1 MQRSL
6 HDIQPQPTS
15 HGVGIKRVLL
25 ASSESGCSLTQIAV
39 TTLQAG
45 EVAVAHTHPDMQEGF
60 YVLAGELEVTLGNPA
75 GESREVQTCKADD
88 FIYVPSGTSHELR
101 ALTDARIMT
110 IGCVIEAHRNKLY
123 PLLFKPNRK
132 TLVWGTED
140 WTVSAVPGSEGE
152 IENGTWARYRLTDVI
167 RQMPEQ
173 ILGKAVAERYDSQL
187 PLLTKIIDA
196 HQDLSIQVHPDD
208 EMARREHGKFG
219 KTEMWYVLDAQPG
232 AYLYAGFKDHI
243 TPEEYKQRV
252 ADGTIVEA
260 LARHEVHK
268 GDVFYLPAGRV
279 HAICGG
285 IRLAEVQQS
294 SDVTYRIFDYN
305 RPGLD
310 GKPRELHTELASRAI
325 DYKVYDEYRTD
336 YKEPIP
342 TDAEAARGASTIIA
356 SPYFNVKVT
365 ECTEIMHRNL
375 LRYDSFI
382 IVMCLEGKCKI
393 RIRSTEDEVTLS
405 QGDSTLIP
413 AAVANYDIIPL
424 EDSGT
429 VRHLEAF
436 IDNMDTTLAGKLTR
450 FLHLSK

>member
-1 MQRSL
+1 MHRTLSS
-6 HDIQPQPTS
+6 IPPVSTS
-15 HGVGIKRVLL
+15 HGVGLKRVLL
-25 ASSESGCSLTQIAV
+25 ASHESGCSLTQIAV
-39 TTLQAG
+39 TEILQG
-45 EVAVAHTHPDMQEGF
+45 QIAVAHTHPDMQEGF
-60 YVLAGELEVTLGNPA
+60 YVLSGQLEVTLDDQP
-75 GESREVQTCKADD
+75 ELCQPDD

-101 ALTDARIMT
+101 ALTDCRIMT

-123 PLLFKPNRK
+123 PFLFKPNRK

-167 RQMPEQ
+167 QQMPEE
-173 ILGKAVAERYDSQL
+173 ILGKEVARKYHGLL
-187 PLLTKIIDA
+187 PILTKVIDA
-196 HQDLSIQVHPDD
+196 RQDLSIQVHPDD
-208 EMARREHGKFG
+208 EMAKREHDKFG

-232 AYLYAGFKDHI
+232 AYLYAGFKQHI

-260 LARHEVHK
+260 LARHEVRP

-294 SDVTYRIFDYN
+294 SDVTYRIYDYD

-310 GKPRELHTELASRAI
+310 GRPRELHTDLAAQAI
-325 DYKVYDEYRTD
+325 DFKVYDEYRTD
-336 YKEPIP
+336 YKPPIP
-342 TDAEAARGASTIIA
+342 EDSDTARGTSTIIA
-356 SPYFNVKVT
+356 SPYFNVKVM
-365 ECTEIMHRNL
+365 ECTQIIHRNL

-382 IVMCLEGKCKI
+382 IVMCLEGRCKI
-393 RIRSTEDEVTLS
+393 RIRQTQDEVTLS
-405 QGDSTLIP
+405 QGDTTLIP
-413 AAVANYDIIPL
+413 AAVADYEVIPL
-424 EDSGT
+424 EGT

-450 FLHLSK
+450 FLHLPR